1 MTLAQVSIPSSI
13 RLRNLANDEP
23 KARLGA
29 EKMRRVFVNLIEN
42 AIDAMPQGGE
52 LTIQSKESERNQQ
65 VAVSATGTGI
75 EENAANRIL
84 KPFFNAKVKGVG
96 LGLSISKRIV
106 DAYKGYISFE
116 TDAANGA
123 TFTVTIR
130 YRRGITTDPAKML
143 VIDDDAS
150 VREVLAMALENA
162 GHVVDTA
169 ENGGEA
175 IRKSN
180 ANFYNLALIDVR
192 LPDMEGTRLLADM
205 KDTMPKMVKIIVT
218 GYPGLQNAVESVNKG
233 ADAYVVKPFKMEGL
247 LKTVGEC
254 LKKQEEA
261 KKYSE
266 EKVKEFIETRAKEL
280 ERRR

>member
-123 TFTVTIR
+123 TFTVTI
-130 YRRGITTDPAKML
+130 P
-143 VIDDDAS
+143 
-150 VREVLAMALENA
+150 
-162 GHVVDTA
+162 
-169 ENGGEA
+169 
-175 IRKSN
+175 
-180 ANFYNLALIDVR
+180 
-192 LPDMEGTRLLADM
+192 
-205 KDTMPKMVKIIVT
+205 
-218 GYPGLQNAVESVNKG
+218 LQARNH
-233 ADAYVVKPFKMEGL
+233 D
-247 LKTVGEC
+247 
-254 LKKQEEA
+254 
-261 KKYSE
+261 
-266 EKVKEFIETRAKEL
+266 
-280 ERRR
+280 